1 MEKMNLKE
9 LVFIIFVKIVWRM
22 VVSEIQL
29 YEALSENL
37 GKEKAKAL
45 TEYIEAKVE
54 IKAFLKGLK
63 EKGLKSANLLD
74 IIMATNLASEQIER
88 VMCSLERD

>member
-1 MEKMNLKE
+1 
-9 LVFIIFVKIVWRM
+9 M

-54 IKAFLKGLK
+54 KKFTDEKTSIVTEIEAKISESKAEMIKWMFTFVSGALLINILAILGAVFML
-63 EKGLKSANLLD
+63 ANLLKK
-74 IIMATNLASEQIER
+74 Q
-88 VMCSLERD
+88 